1 MNEPQNCILKN
12 ASIVNSVSVVNSKFC
27 VRNLESRKM
36 SKSINLQDLVKHI
49 VNGTFEQK
57 FCRICLLPLEDL
69 YEDAFTT
76 VCKENIEYCI
86 ADILEIVCHIR
97 LSAIHKFKIC
107 PSCFITASEAYKF
120 YLLTQKSENL
130 LNFYVDELNNQINS
144 IEEPEKLAA
153 ESLCI
158 TLPSVQPDNF
168 EYDFDID
175 KFPFQSCSND
185 KNLELYDKHDMGK
198 ANVDRKMKIE
208 LKVEDDFEE
217 NILIIMGENG
227 EPSFYKPQEDGTLMS
242 LESSQNDFSEVLKQI
257 PETSILKKKKKRKR
271 NPMEYKMCSRCPV
284 RYRFVRKLKE
294 HMKEEHGVDLFVC
307 KVCQAIIEDEQ
318 EFNNHLQTHTG
329 IHTCAICNTVF
340 KKRETIIAHFKW
352 HEEMKNMSKL
362 EGAHI
367 CEICGLILKSAEHL
381 KEHNDKKHV
390 KKYTC
395 YYCGR
400 MYKGEISFEMHIKK
414 HEMNNDV
421 KRNPSQIKNEGSKKK
436 RKYTC
441 PTCGRDF
448 VDERALLWHERLHT
462 NERPYVCDVCGRG
475 FVSLNRRNQH
485 AVCAHTAPARRCPL
499 CPALFHLRSMVN
511 THIKKVHL
519 KAHKRRNRTSKHQ
532 NVFWKTETVPIQE
545 LSVSIQNEILELQAA
560 HNDAIQT
567 PKW

>member
-1 MNEPQNCILKN
+1 M
-12 ASIVNSVSVVNSKFC
+12 A
-27 VRNLESRKM
+27 
-36 SKSINLQDLVKHI
+36 KSINLQDLVKHI
-49 VNGTFEQK
+49 VNGTFEQN
-57 FCRICLLPLEDL
+57 FCRICLSPLEDL
-69 YEDAFTT
+69 YEDIFTT
-76 VCKENIEYCI
+76 VCKERQEYCV
-86 ADILEIVCHIR
+86 ADILEMVCRIR
-97 LSAIHKFKIC
+97 FSAVPNYKVC
-107 PSCFITASEAYKF
+107 PSCFIAASEAYQF
-120 YLLTQKSENL
+120 YLLTQKTEEI
-130 LNFYVDELNNQINS
+130 LNYYVNELNNQIEIIDVPKKNS
-144 IEEPEKLAA
+144 G

-158 TLPSVQPDNF
+158 TLPSLNTTTS
-168 EYDFDID
+168 EYDFNID
-175 KFPFQSCSND
+175 NFPFGSISE
-185 KNLELYDKHDMGK
+185 KNNLNSYN
-198 ANVDRKMKIE
+198 NVD
-208 LKVEDDFEE
+208 KVYADKEIKTEIKTEDVTEE
-217 NILIIMGENG
+217 NIVIIMGESG
-227 EPSFYKPQEDGTLMS
+227 EPSFYQPQKDGTLVY
-242 LESSQNDFSEVLKQI
+242 LENNPNDIVEVLKEI
-257 PETSILKKKKKRKR
+257 PETSDKNKKKRKR

-329 IHTCAICNTVF
+329 IHTCAICNTIF
-340 KKRETIIAHFKW
+340 KKRETIITHFKW
-352 HEEMKNMSKL
+352 HEEMKNMSNL
-362 EGAHI
+362 EGAHV
-367 CEICGLILKSAEHL
+367 CEKCGLILKSAEHL
-381 KEHNDKKHV
+381 NEHNEKTHV

-395 YYCGR
+395 FYCGR

-421 KRNPSQIKNEGSKKK
+421 KRSHDKINKESMKKK

-441 PTCGRDF
+441 STCGKDF

-519 KAHKRRNRTSKHQ
+519 KAHKRKNRTSKYQ

-560 HNDAIQT
+560 QSETTQAT
-567 PKW
+567 KWVIIFI